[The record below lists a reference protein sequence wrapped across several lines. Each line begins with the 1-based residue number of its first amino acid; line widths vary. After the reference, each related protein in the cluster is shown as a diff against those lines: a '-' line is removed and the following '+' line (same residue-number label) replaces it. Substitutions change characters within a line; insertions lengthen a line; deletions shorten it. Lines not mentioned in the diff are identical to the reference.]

1 MPGQEESSRQSATTD
16 LRPIS
21 SVYNPAVRR
30 RVWPAFT
37 YLDLHRTAR
46 RLAASLAALHAR
58 GAVVG
63 GWNEAEVRVTD
74 TGLVPL
80 SAAVSRGTGAGKPEL
95 TAPELQG
102 RAPGEVAR
110 TPEQDLFALGVLVFQ
125 LLM

>member
-1 MPGQEESSRQSATTD
+1 MPGQEERSRQSATTD

-74 TGLVPL
+74 TGLVQLP
-80 SAAVSRGTGAGKPEL
+80 ATARGTGAGKPEL

-102 RAPGEVAR
+102 RAPGEV
-110 TPEQDLFALGVLVFQ
+110 
-125 LLM
+125 